1 LAGSRLSSS
10 AAADPAIARRQLA
23 WLSLAMLLGMTLW
36 FSATAATGQIVA
48 EFHLTSGTA
57 AWLTMA
63 VQAGFVIGTLAS
75 ALLNLPDV
83 VSARQLFGAGCLCGA
98 AANAGLVGAP
108 DASTLIALRVATG
121 VSLAWVYPPGM
132 KVAAGWFEER
142 RGAALGFLIAALT
155 IGSAF
160 PHALSA
166 MAAAVPWRVLMLTAS
181 ALAVAGGGIVTRFV
195 GDGPYVARSARFE
208 AGAVERVFA
217 DRGTRLATLGYL
229 GHMWELYAM
238 WGWIAVV
245 FAAAAH
251 WPRMK
256 YEASAA
262 AIIAIG
268 AVGCV
273 WAGRVSD
280 RLQHAGDAGR
290 IAQRAK
296 VTIVAM
302 SASAACCVLAAL
314 VYDFPMALLIVAL
327 IWGIAV
333 IADSAQFSAIISEV
347 AEKHYI
353 GTALTL
359 QTALGFLLTAFSIR
373 ATAALASHYGWQ
385 WALVSMAIGPL
396 LGVWAMRGLMQI
408 NT

>member
-1 LAGSRLSSS
+1 
-10 AAADPAIARRQLA
+10 
-23 WLSLAMLLGMTLW
+23 
-36 FSATAATGQIVA
+36 
-48 EFHLTSGTA
+48 
-57 AWLTMA
+57 
-63 VQAGFVIGTLAS
+63 
-75 ALLNLPDV
+75 
-83 VSARQLFGAGCLCGA
+83 
-98 AANAGLVGAP
+98 
-108 DASTLIALRVATG
+108 
-121 VSLAWVYPPGM
+121 
-132 KVAAGWFEER
+132 
-142 RGAALGFLIAALT
+142 
-155 IGSAF
+155 
-160 PHALSA
+160 
-166 MAAAVPWRVLMLTAS
+166 
-181 ALAVAGGGIVTRFV
+181 
-195 GDGPYVARSARFE
+195 
-208 AGAVERVFA
+208 
-217 DRGTRLATLGYL
+217 
-229 GHMWELYAM
+229 MWELYAM